1 MKNRDIL
8 ILLLL
13 LISCDGIFI
22 PDPIDPRLPMYTET
36 GNNAAGAIINDQI
49 WKGVVEKSLFFV
61 SGAPQVNL
69 YDEGDSLVIQFSGI
83 RNNQAEIIKFHIEGI
98 QINAL
103 LNLTTLDNTKIIL
116 NGIDNFGAIEN
127 LNTLCNS
134 SGGIGQLYLRRIT
147 VTEENSIIISGTFGF
162 TINGSSCG
170 NIDVSYGRFDYV
182 VR

>member
-1 MKNRDIL
+1 
-8 ILLLL
+8 
-13 LISCDGIFI
+13 
-22 PDPIDPRLPMYTET
+22 
-36 GNNAAGAIINDQI
+36 
-49 WKGVVEKSLFFV
+49 
-61 SGAPQVNL
+61 
-69 YDEGDSLVIQFSGI
+69 
-83 RNNQAEIIKFHIEGI
+83 
-98 QINAL
+98 L